1 MASMEPFTPDRLSHI
16 ERRFCE
22 KAGLPYTPRRRRPVR
37 TLVVLA
43 AALCLLSLTV
53 FAAGIF
59 SPLDGDALSLSAR
72 YEGDGIVSITVEN
85 GSDKP
90 LTFQPQLKLMRWS
103 TAQEVEPLPGGE
115 VVFGDLRFAPHSEGV
130 MTLDLSGAYDVEALE
145 EPLQDDHYYLLLTN
159 QNFVFGQD
167 WICSLFFSEAE
178 AEAPADVEPLPPDQ
192 ALTAQAEALLRP
204 FLENT
209 ALDPDQRRQNARD
222 YWAACRE
229 VMEAAEGRV
238 VSSVSPMLFL
248 DKEDPAVIFDGTV
261 PAGEQFTRLT
271 FTSWTVWDSFGVP
284 VGSMETERAL
294 EISGLVPHAQGQ
306 TDGGAAVPLCWYLF
320 YDRAD
325 AEDPEA
331 LALIRGRLLS
341 FNELE
346 EAKVWEDEDCVC
358 YDVTDLFYTDLDQYA
373 AAVLSQRTDV
383 YCDAQILE
391 RLSNIAAYYRDR
403 DVLAE
408 GFSYRAEG

>member
-1 MASMEPFTPDRLSHI
+1 MEPFTPDRLSHI

-22 KAGLPYTPRRRRPVR
+22 KAGLPYVPRRRRPVR
-37 TLVVLA
+37 TALVLA

-53 FAAGIF
+53 FAAGLF
-59 SPLDGDALSLSAR
+59 SPLHGDALSLSAR
-72 YEGDGIVSITVEN
+72 YEGDGIVSVTVEN

-115 VVFGDLRFAPHSEGV
+115 VDFETLQFAPHSEGV
-130 MTLDLSGAYDVEALE
+130 MTLDLSHAYDLEALE
-145 EPLQDDHYYLLLTN
+145 EPLQNDHYYLLLTN

-178 AEAPADVEPLPPDQ
+178 EETPAVVEPLPPDQ
-192 ALTAQAEALLRP
+192 ALAAQAEALLRP

-209 ALDPDQRRQNARD
+209 ALDPDLRRQQAQD

-229 VMEAAEGRV
+229 VIEAAEGRV

-248 DKEDPAVIFDGTV
+248 DKEDPAVIFDDTI

-271 FTSWTVWDSFGVP
+271 FTAWTVWDSFGVP
-284 VGSMETERAL
+284 VGGLESERAL

-320 YDRAD
+320 YNRSDT
-325 AEDPEA
+325 EDPEA
-331 LALIRGRLLS
+331 LALIRGQLLS
-341 FNELE
+341 F
-346 EAKVWEDEDCVC
+346 EALAEDRVWENEDYVC
-358 YDVTDLFYTDLDQYA
+358 YDVTDLFYTDFDA
-373 AAVLSQRTDV
+373 HVAAVLSQRTDV
-383 YCDAQILE
+383 YSDSQILE

-403 DVLAE
+403 AVLAD
-408 GFSYRAEG
+408 GFSDRSK

>member
-1 MASMEPFTPDRLSHI
+1 MEPFTPERLSHI

-22 KAGLPYTPRRRRPVR
+22 KAGLPYVPRRRRPVR
-37 TLVVLA
+37 TALVLA

-53 FAAGIF
+53 FAAGLF
-59 SPLDGDALSLSAR
+59 SPLSGDALSLSAR
-72 YEGDGIVSITVEN
+72 YEGDGIVSVTVEN

-115 VVFGDLRFAPHSEGV
+115 VDFETLQFAPHSEGV
-130 MTLDLSGAYDVEALE
+130 MTLDLSHAYDLEALE
-145 EPLQDDHYYLLLTN
+145 EPLQNDHYYLLLTN

-178 AEAPADVEPLPPDQ
+178 EETPAVVEPLPPDQ
-192 ALTAQAEALLRP
+192 ALAAQAEALLRP

-209 ALDPDQRRQNARD
+209 ALDPDLRRQQAQD

-229 VMEAAEGRV
+229 VIEAAEGRV

-248 DKEDPAVIFDGTV
+248 DKEDPAVIFDDTV

-271 FTSWTVWDSFGVP
+271 FTAWTVWDSFGVP
-284 VGSMETERAL
+284 VGGLETERAL

-320 YDRAD
+320 YNRSDV
-325 AEDPEA
+325 EDPEA
-331 LALIRGRLLS
+331 LALIRGQLLS
-341 FNELE
+341 F
-346 EAKVWEDEDCVC
+346 EALAEDRVWENEDYVC
-358 YDVTDLFYTDLDQYA
+358 YDVTDLFYTDFDA
-373 AAVLSQRTDV
+373 HVAAVLSQRTDV
-383 YCDAQILE
+383 YSDSQILE

-403 DVLAE
+403 AVLAD
-408 GFSYRAEG
+408 GFSDRSK

>member
-1 MASMEPFTPDRLSHI
+1 MEPFTPDRLSHI

-22 KAGLPYTPRRRRPVR
+22 KAGLPYVPRRRRPVR
-37 TLVVLA
+37 TALVLA

-53 FAAGIF
+53 FAAGLF
-59 SPLDGDALSLSAR
+59 SPLHGDALSLSAR
-72 YEGDGIVSITVEN
+72 YEGDGIVSVTVEN

-115 VVFGDLRFAPHSEGV
+115 VDFETLQFAPHSEGV
-130 MTLDLSGAYDVEALE
+130 MTLDLSHAYDLEALE
-145 EPLQDDHYYLLLTN
+145 EPLQNDHYYLLLTN

-178 AEAPADVEPLPPDQ
+178 EETPAVVEPLPPDQ
-192 ALTAQAEALLRP
+192 ALAAQAEALLRP

-209 ALDPDQRRQNARD
+209 ALDPDLRRQQAQD

-229 VMEAAEGRV
+229 VIEAAEGRV
-238 VSSVSPMLFL
+238 VSSVSPTLFL
-248 DKEDPAVIFDGTV
+248 DKEDPAVIFDDTI

-271 FTSWTVWDSFGVP
+271 FTAWTVWDSFGVP
-284 VGSMETERAL
+284 VGGLESERAL

-320 YDRAD
+320 YNRSDT
-325 AEDPEA
+325 EDPEA
-331 LALIRGRLLS
+331 LALIRGQLLS
-341 FNELE
+341 F
-346 EAKVWEDEDCVC
+346 EALAEDRVWENEDYVC
-358 YDVTDLFYTDLDQYA
+358 YDVTDLFYTDFDA
-373 AAVLSQRTDV
+373 HVAAVLSQRTDV
-383 YCDAQILE
+383 YSDSQILE

-403 DVLAE
+403 AVLAD
-408 GFSYRAEG
+408 GFSDRSKK

>member
-1 MASMEPFTPDRLSHI
+1 MEPFTPDRLSHI

-22 KAGLPYTPRRRRPVR
+22 KAGLPYVPRRRRPVR
-37 TLVVLA
+37 TALVLA

-53 FAAGIF
+53 FAAGLF
-59 SPLDGDALSLSAR
+59 SPLHGDALSLSAR
-72 YEGDGIVSITVEN
+72 YEGDGIVSVTVEN

-115 VVFGDLRFAPHSEGV
+115 VDFETLQFAPHSEGV
-130 MTLDLSGAYDVEALE
+130 MTLDLSHAYDLEALE
-145 EPLQDDHYYLLLTN
+145 EPLQNDHYYLLLTN

-178 AEAPADVEPLPPDQ
+178 EETPAVVEPLPPDQ
-192 ALTAQAEALLRP
+192 ALAAQAEALLRP

-209 ALDPDQRRQNARD
+209 ALDPDLRRQQAQD

-229 VMEAAEGRV
+229 VIEAAEGRV

-248 DKEDPAVIFDGTV
+248 DKEDPAVIFDDTV

-271 FTSWTVWDSFGVP
+271 FTAWTVWDSFGVP
-284 VGSMETERAL
+284 VGGLESERAL

-320 YDRAD
+320 YNRSDT
-325 AEDPEA
+325 EDPEA
-331 LALIRGRLLS
+331 LALIRGQLLS
-341 FNELE
+341 F
-346 EAKVWEDEDCVC
+346 EALAEDRVWENEDYVC
-358 YDVTDLFYTDLDQYA
+358 YDVTDLFYTDFDA
-373 AAVLSQRTDV
+373 HVAAVLSQRTDV
-383 YCDAQILE
+383 YSDSQILE

-403 DVLAE
+403 AVLAD
-408 GFSYRAEG
+408 GFSDRSK

>member
-1 MASMEPFTPDRLSHI
+1 MALMEPFTPHRLSRI

-37 TLVVLA
+37 TLAVLA

-53 FAAGIF
+53 FAAGLF
-59 SPLDGDALSLSAR
+59 SPLHGDALSLSAQ
-72 YEGDGIVSITVEN
+72 YEGDGIVSVTVEN

-90 LTFQPQLKLMRWS
+90 LAFQPQLKLMRWS

-115 VVFGDLRFAPHSEGV
+115 VDFETLQFAPHSEGV
-130 MTLDLSGAYDVEALE
+130 MTLDLSHAYDLEALE
-145 EPLQDDHYYLLLTN
+145 EPLQNDHYYLLLTN

-178 AEAPADVEPLPPDQ
+178 EETPAVVEPLPPDQ
-192 ALTAQAEALLRP
+192 ALAAQAEALLRP

-209 ALDPDQRRQNARD
+209 ALDPDLRRQQAQD

-229 VMEAAEGRV
+229 VIEAAEGRV
-238 VSSVSPMLFL
+238 VSSVSPTLFL
-248 DKEDPAVIFDGTV
+248 DKEDPAVIFDDTI

-271 FTSWTVWDSFGVP
+271 FTAWTVWDSFGVP
-284 VGSMETERAL
+284 VGGLESERAL

-320 YDRAD
+320 YNRSDT
-325 AEDPEA
+325 EDPEA
-331 LALIRGRLLS
+331 LALIRGQLLS
-341 FNELE
+341 F
-346 EAKVWEDEDCVC
+346 EALAEDRVWENEDYVC
-358 YDVTDLFYTDLDQYA
+358 YDVTDLFYTDFDA
-373 AAVLSQRTDV
+373 HVAAVLSQRTDV
-383 YCDAQILE
+383 YSDSQILE

-403 DVLAE
+403 AVLAD
-408 GFSYRAEG
+408 GFSDRSK

>member
-1 MASMEPFTPDRLSHI
+1 MEPFTPERLSHI

-22 KAGLPYTPRRRRPVR
+22 KAGLPYVPRRRRPVR
-37 TLVVLA
+37 TALVLA

-53 FAAGIF
+53 FAAGLF
-59 SPLDGDALSLSAR
+59 SPLHGDALSLSAR
-72 YEGDGIVSITVEN
+72 YEGDGIVSVTVEN

-115 VVFGDLRFAPHSEGV
+115 VDFETLQFAPHSEGV
-130 MTLDLSGAYDVEALE
+130 MTLDLSHAYDLEALE
-145 EPLQDDHYYLLLTN
+145 EPLQNDHYYLLLTN

-178 AEAPADVEPLPPDQ
+178 EETPAVVEPLPPDQ
-192 ALTAQAEALLRP
+192 ALAAQAEALLRP

-209 ALDPDQRRQNARD
+209 ALDPDLRRQQAQD

-229 VMEAAEGRV
+229 VIEAAEGRV
-238 VSSVSPMLFL
+238 VSSVSPTLFL
-248 DKEDPAVIFDGTV
+248 DKEDPAVIFDDTI

-271 FTSWTVWDSFGVP
+271 FTAWTVWDSFGVP
-284 VGSMETERAL
+284 VGGLESERAL

-320 YDRAD
+320 YNRSDT
-325 AEDPEA
+325 EDPEA
-331 LALIRGRLLS
+331 LALIRGQLLS
-341 FNELE
+341 F
-346 EAKVWEDEDCVC
+346 EALAEDRVWENEDYVC
-358 YDVTDLFYTDLDQYA
+358 YDVTDLFYTDFDA
-373 AAVLSQRTDV
+373 HVAAVLSQRTDV
-383 YCDAQILE
+383 YSDSQILE

-403 DVLAE
+403 AVLAD
-408 GFSYRAEG
+408 GFSDRSK

>member
-1 MASMEPFTPDRLSHI
+1 MEPFTPNRLSHI

-22 KAGLPYTPRRRRPVR
+22 KAGLPYVPRRRRPVR
-37 TLVVLA
+37 TALVLA

-53 FAAGIF
+53 FAAGLF
-59 SPLDGDALSLSAR
+59 SPLHGDALSLSAR
-72 YEGDGIVSITVEN
+72 YEGDGIVSVTVEN

-115 VVFGDLRFAPHSEGV
+115 VDFETLQFAPHSEGV
-130 MTLDLSGAYDVEALE
+130 MTLDLSHAYDLEALE
-145 EPLQDDHYYLLLTN
+145 EPLQNDRYYLLLTN

-178 AEAPADVEPLPPDQ
+178 EETPAVVEPLPPDQ
-192 ALTAQAEALLRP
+192 ALAAQAEALLRP

-209 ALDPDQRRQNARD
+209 ALDPDLRRQQAQD

-229 VMEAAEGRV
+229 VIEAAEGRV

-248 DKEDPAVIFDGTV
+248 DKEDPAVIFDDTV

-271 FTSWTVWDSFGVP
+271 FTAWTVWDSFGVP
-284 VGSMETERAL
+284 VGGLESERAL

-320 YDRAD
+320 YNRSDT
-325 AEDPEA
+325 EDPEA
-331 LALIRGRLLS
+331 LALIRGQLLS
-341 FNELE
+341 F
-346 EAKVWEDEDCVC
+346 EA
-358 YDVTDLFYTDLDQYA
+358 
-373 AAVLSQRTDV
+373 
-383 YCDAQILE
+383 
-391 RLSNIAAYYRDR
+391 
-403 DVLAE
+403 LAE
-408 GFSYRAEG
+408 DRLWARATPTALRTWSTRATDPAVWR

>member
-1 MASMEPFTPDRLSHI
+1 MEPFTPNRLSHI

-22 KAGLPYTPRRRRPVR
+22 KAGLPYVPRRRRPVR
-37 TLVVLA
+37 TALVLA

-53 FAAGIF
+53 FAAGLF
-59 SPLDGDALSLSAR
+59 SPLHGDALSLSAR
-72 YEGDGIVSITVEN
+72 YEGDGIVSVTVEN

-115 VVFGDLRFAPHSEGV
+115 VDFETLQFAPHSEGV
-130 MTLDLSGAYDVEALE
+130 MTLDLSHAYDLEALE
-145 EPLQDDHYYLLLTN
+145 EPLQNDRYYLLLTN

-178 AEAPADVEPLPPDQ
+178 EETPAVVEPLPPDQ
-192 ALTAQAEALLRP
+192 ALAAQAEALLRP

-209 ALDPDQRRQNARD
+209 ALDPDLRRQQAQD

-229 VMEAAEGRV
+229 VIEAAEGRV

-248 DKEDPAVIFDGTV
+248 DKEDPAVIFDDTV

-271 FTSWTVWDSFGVP
+271 FTAWTVWDSFGVP
-284 VGSMETERAL
+284 VGGLESERAL

-320 YDRAD
+320 YNRSDT
-325 AEDPEA
+325 EDPEA
-331 LALIRGRLLS
+331 LALIRGQLLS
-341 FNELE
+341 F
-346 EAKVWEDEDCVC
+346 EALAEDRVWENEDYVC
-358 YDVTDLFYTDLDQYA
+358 YDVTDLFYTDFDA
-373 AAVLSQRTDV
+373 HVAAVLSQRTDV
-383 YCDAQILE
+383 YSDSQILE

-403 DVLAE
+403 AVLAD
-408 GFSYRAEG
+408 GFSDRSK

>member
-1 MASMEPFTPDRLSHI
+1 MEPFTPERLSHI

-22 KAGLPYTPRRRRPVR
+22 KAGLPYVPRRRRPVR
-37 TLVVLA
+37 TALVLA

-53 FAAGIF
+53 FAAGLF
-59 SPLDGDALSLSAR
+59 SPLSGDALSLSAR
-72 YEGDGIVSITVEN
+72 YEGDGIVSVTVEN

-115 VVFGDLRFAPHSEGV
+115 VDFETLQFAPHSEGI
-130 MTLDLSGAYDVEALE
+130 MTLDLSHAYDVEALE
-145 EPLQDDHYYLLLTN
+145 EPLQNDHYYLLLTN
-159 QNFVFGQD
+159 RDFVFGQD
-167 WICSLFFSEAE
+167 WMCSLFFSKTIEEASP
-178 AEAPADVEPLPPDQ
+178 APVEPLPPDQ
-192 ALTAQAEALLRP
+192 TLTAQAETLLRP

-209 ALDPDQRRQNARD
+209 ALDPDQRLQNAQD

-248 DKEDPAVIFDGTV
+248 DKEDPSVIFDDTI

-271 FTSWTVWDSFGVP
+271 FTAWTVWDCFGVP
-284 VGSMETERAL
+284 VGGLETERAL

-320 YDRAD
+320 YNRSDV
-325 AEDPEA
+325 EDPEA
-331 LALIRGRLLS
+331 LALIRGQLLS
-341 FNELE
+341 F
-346 EAKVWEDEDCVC
+346 EALAEDRVWENEYYVC
-358 YDVTDLFYTDLDQYA
+358 YDVTDLFYTDFDAYV

-383 YCDAQILE
+383 YSDSQILE

-403 DVLAE
+403 AVLAD
-408 GFSYRAEG
+408 GFSDRSKK

>member
-1 MASMEPFTPDRLSHI
+1 MEPFTPERLSHI

-22 KAGLPYTPRRRRPVR
+22 KAGLPYVPRRRRPVR
-37 TLVVLA
+37 TALVLA

-53 FAAGIF
+53 FAAGLF
-59 SPLDGDALSLSAR
+59 SPLSGDALSLSAR
-72 YEGDGIVSITVEN
+72 YEGDGIVSVTVEN

-115 VVFGDLRFAPHSEGV
+115 VDFETLQFAPHSEGV
-130 MTLDLSGAYDVEALE
+130 MTLDLSHAYDVEALE
-145 EPLQDDHYYLLLTN
+145 EPLQNDHYYLLLTN
-159 QNFVFGQD
+159 RDFVFGQD
-167 WICSLFFSEAE
+167 WMCSLFFSETIEE
-178 AEAPADVEPLPPDQ
+178 ASPAPVEPLPPDQ
-192 ALTAQAEALLRP
+192 TLTAQAETLLRP

-209 ALDPDQRRQNARD
+209 ALDPDQRLQNAQD

-248 DKEDPAVIFDGTV
+248 DKEDPSVIFDDTI

-271 FTSWTVWDSFGVP
+271 FTAWTVWDSFGVP
-284 VGSMETERAL
+284 VGGLETERAL

-320 YDRAD
+320 YNRSDV
-325 AEDPEA
+325 EDPEA
-331 LALIRGRLLS
+331 LALIRGQLLS
-341 FNELE
+341 F
-346 EAKVWEDEDCVC
+346 EALAEDRVWENEDYVC
-358 YDVTDLFYTDLDQYA
+358 YDVTDLFYTDFDAYV

-383 YCDAQILE
+383 YSDSQILE

-403 DVLAE
+403 AVLAD
-408 GFSYRAEG
+408 GFSDRSKK

>member
-1 MASMEPFTPDRLSHI
+1 MEPFTPDRLSHI

-22 KAGLPYTPRRRRPVR
+22 KAGLPYVPRRRRPVR
-37 TLVVLA
+37 TALVLA

-53 FAAGIF
+53 FAAGLF
-59 SPLDGDALSLSAR
+59 SPLHGDALSLSAR
-72 YEGDGIVSITVEN
+72 YEGDGIVSVTVEN

-115 VVFGDLRFAPHSEGV
+115 VDFETLQFAPHSEGV
-130 MTLDLSGAYDVEALE
+130 MTLDLSHAYDLEALE
-145 EPLQDDHYYLLLTN
+145 EPLQNDHYYLLLTN

-178 AEAPADVEPLPPDQ
+178 EETPAVVEPLPPDQ
-192 ALTAQAEALLRP
+192 ALAAQAEALLRP

-209 ALDPDQRRQNARD
+209 ALDPDLRRQQAQD

-229 VMEAAEGRV
+229 VIEAAEGRV
-238 VSSVSPMLFL
+238 VSSVSPTLFL
-248 DKEDPAVIFDGTV
+248 DKEDPAVIFDDTI

-271 FTSWTVWDSFGVP
+271 FTAWTVWDSFGVP
-284 VGSMETERAL
+284 VGGLESERAL

-320 YDRAD
+320 YNRSDT
-325 AEDPEA
+325 EDPEA
-331 LALIRGRLLS
+331 LALIRGQLLS
-341 FNELE
+341 F
-346 EAKVWEDEDCVC
+346 EALAEDRVWENEDYVC
-358 YDVTDLFYTDLDQYA
+358 YDVTDLFYTDFDA
-373 AAVLSQRTDV
+373 HVAAVLSQRTDV
-383 YCDAQILE
+383 YSDSQILE

-403 DVLAE
+403 AVLAD
-408 GFSYRAEG
+408 GFSDRSK

>member
-1 MASMEPFTPDRLSHI
+1 MEPFTPDRLSHI

-22 KAGLPYTPRRRRPVR
+22 KAGLPYVPRRRRPVR
-37 TLVVLA
+37 TALVLA

-53 FAAGIF
+53 FAAGLF

-72 YEGDGIVSITVEN
+72 YEGDGIVSVTVEN

-115 VVFGDLRFAPHSEGV
+115 VDFETLQFAPHSEGV
-130 MTLDLSGAYDVEALE
+130 MTLDLSHAYDLEALE
-145 EPLQDDHYYLLLTN
+145 EPLQNDHYYLLLTN

-178 AEAPADVEPLPPDQ
+178 EETPAVVEPLPPDQ
-192 ALTAQAEALLRP
+192 ALAAQAEALLRP

-209 ALDPDQRRQNARD
+209 ALDPDLRRQQAQD

-229 VMEAAEGRV
+229 VIEAAEGRV

-248 DKEDPAVIFDGTV
+248 DKEDPAVIFDDTI

-271 FTSWTVWDSFGVP
+271 FTAWTVWDSFGVP
-284 VGSMETERAL
+284 VGGLESERAL

-320 YDRAD
+320 YNRSDT
-325 AEDPEA
+325 EDPEA
-331 LALIRGRLLS
+331 LALIRGQLLS
-341 FNELE
+341 F
-346 EAKVWEDEDCVC
+346 EALAEDRVWENEDYVC
-358 YDVTDLFYTDLDQYA
+358 YDVTDLFYTDFDA
-373 AAVLSQRTDV
+373 HVAAVLSQRTDV
-383 YCDAQILE
+383 YSDSQILE

-403 DVLAE
+403 AVLAD
-408 GFSYRAEG
+408 GFSDRSK